1 MIPWMSKT
9 WSKID
14 SVLLVVMTLV
24 SVLVEAIVF
33 VDVVV
38 KDWVLVTV
46 ETRRL
51 SLYPEYDS
59 PAPTT
64 TSTTASATSKLP
76 IFIAK
81 TPQTPCLR

>member
-1 MIPWMSKT
+1 M
-9 WSKID
+9 
-14 SVLLVVMTLV
+14 LLVVMTLV

-38 KDWVLVTV
+38 KDWVLVSV

-76 IFIAK
+76 VFTAR
-81 TPQTPCLR
+81 TPRVSCVN